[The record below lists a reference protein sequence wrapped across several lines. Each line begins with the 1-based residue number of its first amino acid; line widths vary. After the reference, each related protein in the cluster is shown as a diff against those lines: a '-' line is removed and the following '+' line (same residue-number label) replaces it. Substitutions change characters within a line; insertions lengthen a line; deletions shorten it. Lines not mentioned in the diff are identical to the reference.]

1 MGRDFENARTSP
13 GKKEYLIRGKILFG
27 KASTGDM
34 IQAGSGTLMR
44 IDRLRQITG
53 FEEYTGNVVD
63 SVGEGY
69 YAIVTVAEDVS
80 CIYPGDTL
88 IIV

>member
-1 MGRDFENARTSP
+1 MLLVRLPAGQLGPDDRDQGTARV
-13 GKKEYLIRGKILFG
+13 
-27 KASTGDM
+27 
-34 IQAGSGTLMR
+34 
-44 IDRLRQITG
+44 
-53 FEEYTGNVVD
+53 GNVVD